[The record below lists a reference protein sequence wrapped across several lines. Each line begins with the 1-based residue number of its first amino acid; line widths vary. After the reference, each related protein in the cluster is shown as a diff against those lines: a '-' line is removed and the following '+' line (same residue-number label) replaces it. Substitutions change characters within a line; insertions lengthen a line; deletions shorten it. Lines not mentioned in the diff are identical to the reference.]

1 MRVAVVGAGSIGA
14 VLGAKLAATGH
25 EVTLI
30 ARGAHLSALRGSG
43 LTLVDHVGKH
53 SGNYRLAAGDDPGAF
68 GAHDLV
74 IIALK
79 AHAIEA
85 MLPRMRALIADG
97 TVVVPAIN
105 GLPWWY
111 FHGAGGEREGMT
123 LRSLDP
129 HRSMFAALAPE
140 HILGCVVHI
149 AAEVRAPGEV
159 HHTNGTRIILGEPA
173 GDISDERRAAPS
185 SSRVPAG
192 DGRAATGGEHLSE
205 ERRAAPSSSR
215 APAGGGRAATGGEH
229 ISERLQRVCAV
240 LDAAGFEA
248 IRSPDIRLDV
258 WTKLVG
264 NLSFNPI
271 AALTGYLM
279 SEIVGDED
287 VLDVIR
293 AMMREGMQVAE
304 HYGVRVPMTVE
315 QRIDLARQLGAAK
328 ISMLQDLE
336 QRRPLELDAIVGSVM
351 ELAERASIAVPTI
364 RHVHALTQARAIS
377 LGIGAR

>member
-1 MRVAVVGAGSIGA
+1 MRVAIVGAGSIGA

-25 EVTLI
+25 DVVLI
-30 ARGAHLSALRGSG
+30 ARGAHLAAIRGTG
-43 LTLVDHVGKH
+43 LTLVDHVGEY
-53 SGNYRLAAGDDPGAF
+53 SGRYRLPASDDPIDFDAQ
-68 GAHDLV
+68 DLV
-74 IIALK
+74 IIGLK
-79 AHAIEA
+79 AHAIGA
-85 MLPRMRALIADG
+85 MLPRMQSLIDG
-97 TVVVPAIN
+97 HTVVVPAIN

-111 FHGAGGEREGMT
+111 FHGTGGALEGTT
-123 LRSLDP
+123 LRTLDP
-129 HRSMFAALAPE
+129 DRSMFTALVPH

-173 GDISDERRAAPS
+173 G
-185 SSRVPAG
+185 G
-192 DGRAATGGEHLSE
+192 
-205 ERRAAPSSSR
+205 
-215 APAGGGRAATGGEH
+215 
-229 ISERLQRVCAV
+229 ISERLQRTCAA

-248 IRSPDIRLDV
+248 TRSTDIRLDV

-279 SEIVGDED
+279 NEIIADAD

-293 AMMREGMQVAE
+293 AMMQEGMQVSE
-304 HYGVRVPMTVE
+304 HYGVLIPMTVD

-328 ISMLQDLE
+328 ISMLQDME
-336 QRRPLELDAIVGSVM
+336 QRRQLELDAIVGSVI

-364 RHVHALTQARAIS
+364 RHVYALTQARVRA
-377 LGIGAR
+377 LGIGAP

>member
-1 MRVAVVGAGSIGA
+1 MRIAVVGAGSIGA

-25 EVTLI
+25 DVSLI
-30 ARGAHLSALRGSG
+30 ARGEHLAALRARG
-43 LTLVDHVGKH
+43 LTLVDHIDRY
-53 SGNYRLAAGDDPGAF
+53 SGTYRLAASDTPADF
-68 GAHDLV
+68 GRQDIV
-74 IIALK
+74 IIGLK
-79 AHAIEA
+79 AHAIGA
-85 MLPRMRALIADG
+85 MLPAMRPLVADH

-111 FHGAGGEREGMT
+111 FHGVGGAHEAMT

-129 HRSMFAALAPE
+129 DRSMFMALPPQ

-159 HHTNGTRIILGEPA
+159 HHTSGTRLILGEPA
-173 GDISDERRAAPS
+173 GDISERM
-185 SSRVPAG
+185 
-192 DGRAATGGEHLSE
+192 
-205 ERRAAPSSSR
+205 
-215 APAGGGRAATGGEH
+215 
-229 ISERLQRVCAV
+229 QRVCSA

-248 IRSPDIRLDV
+248 IRSTDIRLDI
-258 WTKLVG
+258 WTKLIG

-279 SEIVGDED
+279 NQIVEDPD

-304 HYGVRVPMTVE
+304 HYGVRIAMTVE
-315 QRIDLARQLGAAK
+315 QRIDIARQLGAAK

-336 QRRPLELDAIVGSVM
+336 QRRKLELDAIVGAVI
-351 ELAERASIAVPTI
+351 ELAEQASIAVPTI
-364 RHVHALTQARAIS
+364 RHVHALAQARVRA
-377 LGIGAR
+377 LGIQ

>member
-1 MRVAVVGAGSIGA
+1 MPCS
-14 VLGAKLAATGH
+14 AKLAATGH

-30 ARGAHLSALRGSG
+30 ARGTHLAAIRSNG
-43 LTLVDHVGKH
+43 LTLVDQVGKH
-53 SGNYRLAAGDDPGAF
+53 SGNYRLPAGDDPAAF
-68 GAHDLV
+68 GAQDLV
-74 IIALK
+74 IVGLK
-79 AHAIEA
+79 AHAIAA
-85 MLPRMRALIADG
+85 MLPRMRALIAEQ

-105 GLPWWY
+105 DMWWY
-111 FHGAGGEREGMT
+111 FHGTGGVLEGTT

-129 HRSMFAALAPE
+129 HGSMFAALAPQ
-140 HILGCVVHI
+140 HIVGCVVHI

-173 GDISDERRAAPS
+173 GGMTERFAY
-185 SSRVPAG
+185 
-192 DGRAATGGEHLSE
+192 
-205 ERRAAPSSSR
+205 
-215 APAGGGRAATGGEH
+215 
-229 ISERLQRVCAV
+229 VCAA

-248 IRSPDIRLDV
+248 IRSTDIRLDV
-258 WTKLVG
+258 WTKLIG

-279 SEIVGDED
+279 SEIVSDED

-304 HYGVRVPMTVE
+304 HYGVRIAMTVD

-336 QRRPLELDAIVGSVM
+336 QRRQLELDAIVGSVI

-364 RHVHALTQARAIS
+364 RHVHAGA
-377 LGIGAR
+377 GARTRARNWRPLDAANQFEHCVEQWRAWVRQLVAHR